1 MKKRLLLITTGGT
14 IVSEPT
20 ERGLAPLLAAERLT
34 QFVPELAD
42 RYDICVHP
50 VMNIESPDLLPAQ
63 WEAMVEPICAH
74 YGEYDGFV
82 VVHGTDTLAYT
93 AAALNYMVQNAA
105 VPIVITGAQYPIEDA
120 VTDGKKNL
128 WDSCVFA
135 AESGMAG
142 VYVVFS
148 GHVIRGARAK
158 KLRTKS
164 YDAFGSVNCPEAG
177 AGEEGVPV
185 LCDRPEIPTEPVSF
199 YRRMEDRVLL
209 LKLYPGIR
217 AEDFAF
223 VGDRYRAVYIE
234 SYGVGGLPA
243 GFISLIKSWKERGA
257 IVVIG
262 TQALYEGT
270 DLGVYTVGHTLLT
283 ELGCIQSL
291 DMTSEAVMAKLMYAL
306 GRYSD
311 TRQVERELLR
321 RIGGD
326 IASV

>member
-1 MKKRLLLITTGGT
+1 M
-14 IVSEPT
+14 
-20 ERGLAPLLAAERLT
+20 
-34 QFVPELAD
+34 
-42 RYDICVHP
+42 
-50 VMNIESPDLLPAQ
+50 
-63 WEAMVEPICAH
+63 
-74 YGEYDGFV
+74 
-82 VVHGTDTLAYT
+82 
-93 AAALNYMVQNAA
+93 
-105 VPIVITGAQYPIEDA
+105 
-120 VTDGKKNL
+120 
-128 WDSCVFA
+128 
-135 AESGMAG
+135 
-142 VYVVFS
+142 
-148 GHVIRGARAK
+148 
-158 KLRTKS
+158 
-164 YDAFGSVNCPEAG
+164 
-177 AGEEGVPV
+177 
-185 LCDRPEIPTEPVSF
+185 SF

>member
-42 RYDICVHP
+42 RYDICVRP
-50 VMNIESPDLLPAQ
+50 VMNIESPDQLHSQ

-177 AGEEGVPV
+177 AVLGGVPV
-185 LCDRPEIPTEPVSF
+185 LRDRPEIPAEPVSF
-199 YRRMEDRVLL
+199 YRRMEERVLL

-217 AEDFAF
+217 VEDFAF
-223 VGDRYRAVYIE
+223 AGERYRAVYIE

-243 GFISLIKSWKERGA
+243 GFIPLIKNWKERGV

-270 DLGVYTVGHTLLT
+270 DLGVYTVGRTLLT
-283 ELGCIQSL
+283 ELGCVQSL

>member
-42 RYDICVHP
+42 RYDICVRP

-148 GHVIRGARAK
+148 GHVIRGARA
-158 KLRTKS
+158 
-164 YDAFGSVNCPEAG
+164 
-177 AGEEGVPV
+177 
-185 LCDRPEIPTEPVSF
+185 
-199 YRRMEDRVLL
+199 
-209 LKLYPGIR
+209 
-217 AEDFAF
+217 
-223 VGDRYRAVYIE
+223 
-234 SYGVGGLPA
+234 
-243 GFISLIKSWKERGA
+243 
-257 IVVIG
+257 
-262 TQALYEGT
+262 
-270 DLGVYTVGHTLLT
+270 
-283 ELGCIQSL
+283 
-291 DMTSEAVMAKLMYAL
+291 
-306 GRYSD
+306 
-311 TRQVERELLR
+311 
-321 RIGGD
+321 
-326 IASV
+326 